1 MCGRCFEV
9 TVDWHFHT
17 AHKWPRIFPFEDQPS
32 SLSLGKTTAVGYWS
46 IHHHRLKYAMSDDDV
61 TPAEV
66 GAEKRNADLM
76 NQPVRRCWDIPQEK
90 LDLWPAGGAPGK
102 SHDKTVWFKFEGMLW
117 QSVTTAPGGPWW
129 AQLQKIAP
137 VLKDTCQSENKR
149 KPLLVKLFWGAS
161 NYL

>member
-9 TVDWHFHT
+9 TVGWHFHT

-32 SLSLGKTTAVGYWS
+32 SLSLGKTTAVSYWS
-46 IHHHRLKYAMSDDDV
+46 IHHHRLKYAMSDDDA

-76 NQPVRRCWDIPQEK
+76 NQPVRRCWDIPQLDQLVALPEK
-90 LDLWPAGGAPGK
+90 VTIRP
-102 SHDKTVWFKFEGMLW
+102 VWFKFEGILW
-117 QSVTTAPGGPWW
+117 QSITTAPGGPRR
-129 AQLQKIAP
+129 AQLQKAAP